1 MKYLTATQVS
11 PFEVAFVENRDP
23 LATSVSSDTLEIKEP
38 ALLIQFENVPI
49 DRMDEVIPKME
60 KLLIQIVKD
69 GPEKFDLERIS
80 NFIDRV
86 VINNLKEMENSPH
99 LFLPDASVLDMLY
112 GEKPEHLKTFV
123 TSSQLNKKFL
133 QKNGTFWL
141 NIIEDVFIKS
151 FKVVVKGRPSMEK
164 VKELT
169 DKEEARVQEQIE
181 ELGPDG
187 LTEKENAIE
196 NAIES
201 QILPGKDVLEKIPLG
216 DVNTIQFRPFESY
229 NRTQD
234 PNYLFNFTNIP
245 FKIHIENVNSN
256 FVQFYIFLDTQSLNK
271 RQKMLLPL
279 LLDLWLVSPIKKNGV
294 VTDIEKVVKRRTKTL
309 LHIDN
314 SLGFSG
320 STFSPGAYGDA
331 IIIEAQAERKNF
343 AKAINFLSDA
353 INYPHLTT
361 VKVNT
366 TAANILNNIPSL
378 RLSATDVLR
387 SLHDGLYFSN
397 ESNIHHTSFL
407 RQKNFLS

>member
-1 MKYLTATQVS
+1 MK
-11 PFEVAFVENRDP
+11 
-23 LATSVSSDTLEIKEP
+23 
-38 ALLIQFENVPI
+38 
-49 DRMDEVIPKME
+49 
-60 KLLIQIVKD
+60 
-69 GPEKFDLERIS
+69 
-80 NFIDRV
+80 
-86 VINNLKEMENSPH
+86 
-99 LFLPDASVLDMLY
+99 
-112 GEKPEHLKTFV
+112 
-123 TSSQLNKKFL
+123 
-133 QKNGTFWL
+133 
-141 NIIEDVFIKS
+141 
-151 FKVVVKGRPSMEK
+151 K

-181 ELGPDG
+181 LLGQDG
-187 LTEKENAIE
+187 LTEEENAIE

-201 QILPGKDVLEKIPLG
+201 QILPGKDVLEKTPLG
-216 DVNTIQFRPFESY
+216 DVNTIQFRPFQSY
-229 NRTQD
+229 NRTQN
-234 PNYLFNFTNIP
+234 PNSLFNFTNIP
-245 FKIHIENVNSN
+245 FKMHIENVNSN
-256 FVQFYIFLDTQSLNK
+256 FVQLYIFLNTQTLNT
-271 RQKMLLPL
+271 RQKRLLPL

-331 IIIEAQAERKNF
+331 LIIEAQAERKNF

-366 TAANILNNIPSL
+366 TAANILNTIPAL
-378 RLSATDVLR
+378 RLSATDVVR

-407 RQKNFLS
+407 RQKTFLAELLEEIKIDQ